1 MTEPKLDLL
10 ASKRAELGLSSV
22 QPVAQPSSVLLLKG
36 AAVAAVLIGLAGVAV
51 VMVGRQEQQLL
62 ASINALTP
70 AAAQADRL
78 QAQIASLRAQSKP
91 LQQSIASITSSLV
104 AIRSGSAFMEQLKR
118 VTPSSVQLRKVSV
131 GSSRVEMDGVVRQ
144 QRSEVGPLKQINA
157 LALNLEGLAG
167 VPAEGAVLQ
176 NVTRSKD
183 GAVEFDLELRV
194 DASHKSTAD
203 QLFDLGA
210 VGLARRHQWLRD
222 QGLPL

>member
-1 MTEPKLDLL
+1 MTEPKLDLP

-167 VPAEGAVLQ
+167 VPAEL
-176 NVTRSKD
+176 S
-183 GAVEFDLELRV
+183 LI
-194 DASHKSTAD
+194 HI
-203 QLFDLGA
+203 
-210 VGLARRHQWLRD
+210 
-222 QGLPL
+222 